1 MKRRAAPTREPGIL
15 RVVPKAEAGISV
27 CRRTRGPGPPAYGF
41 GVTETFPKT
50 IQGGLTALRHELITG
65 AVGARPLPPLS
76 TDGPGWD
83 VFPAEVRR
91 ALGWLVHIVVV
102 AFAVAMLWLSY
113 ALYEGQY
120 RYDGPYWTAELS
132 LLLGLTAAAPLLLA
146 LIQPIAAWWLSL
158 VGVCVVGVAGLDI
171 DPWPFAEPTFPSHLA
186 VMVLVALR
194 SRPVVSA
201 AVWAGTVAVGVLLAT
216 FGPRGSWSD
225 DNVTVFAVWSAVALG
240 LALLLRAFLEA
251 RSRAAASDDATVAE
265 RSKRTVLEE
274 RTTIARELHDVVAH
288 HMSVIAIQA
297 EAAPYRVES
306 IPPELAASF
315 GTIRENAVAAL
326 AELRRVLGVI
336 RVADFES
343 YDAPEAPQPTLDAL
357 DALLDNVREA
367 GLPVEKVVT
376 GARRDLPPGVELS
389 AFRIIQEALSNAL
402 RHSPGADTRVE
413 LAYVLGGLGLRVV
426 NGPAVA
432 DEASG
437 TAAVPAG
444 SGSGHGITGMR
455 ERVAVLDGEM
465 TAGPMPD
472 EGYEVVVF
480 LPAPA
485 LVEPPA
491 AGEEDA

>member
-1 MKRRAAPTREPGIL
+1 M
-15 RVVPKAEAGISV
+15 
-27 CRRTRGPGPPAYGF
+27 
-41 GVTETFPKT
+41 TETFRKT
-50 IQGGLTALRHELITG
+50 IQDGLAVLRHELISG
-65 AVGARPLPPLS
+65 AAGVRPLPPLS
-76 TDGPGWD
+76 TDGPGWA
-83 VFPAEVRR
+83 VFPVEVRR
-91 ALGWLVHIVVV
+91 ALVWLVHGVVV
-102 AFAVAMLWLSY
+102 LFAVSMFWLSY
-113 ALYEGQY
+113 AVYAG
-120 RYDGPYWTAELS
+120 RHSYDGPDWSTGLT
-132 LLLGLTAAAPLLLA
+132 LLLGLTAAVPLLLV

-158 VGVCVVGVAGLDI
+158 AGVAAVGVAGLDV
-171 DPWPFAEPTFPSHLA
+171 DPWPFAEPTFPSHLT
-186 VMVLVALR
+186 VMVVVALR
-194 SRPVVSA
+194 SRPVVAA

-216 FGPRGSWSD
+216 VASPRSWKS
-225 DNVTVFAVWSAVALG
+225 DNVTAFAVWSAVALG
-240 LALLLRAFLEA
+240 GALLLRAWLEA
-251 RSRAAASDDATVAE
+251 RNRLAASDDATLAE

-297 EAAPYRVES
+297 EAAPYRVEN

-336 RVADFES
+336 RVADFEG

-367 GLPVEKVVT
+367 GLPVDKVVT

-389 AFRIIQEALSNAL
+389 AFRVIQEALSNAL
-402 RHSPGADTRVE
+402 RHSPGSATRVE

-437 TAAVPAG
+437 TASVPAG

-465 TAGPMPD
+465 TAGPTPD
-472 EGYEVVVF
+472 GGYEVVVF

-485 LVEPPA
+485 LVESPA
-491 AGEEDA
+491 ATEEDA

>member
-1 MKRRAAPTREPGIL
+1 M
-15 RVVPKAEAGISV
+15 
-27 CRRTRGPGPPAYGF
+27 
-41 GVTETFPKT
+41 TETFRKS
-50 IQGGLTALRHELITG
+50 IQGGLTVLQHELISG
-65 AVGARPLPPLS
+65 AVRARPLRPLS
-76 TDGPGWD
+76 TDGPGWAA
-83 VFPAEVRR
+83 FPAEVRR
-91 ALGWLVHIVVV
+91 VLRWLVHIVVV
-102 AFAVAMLWLSY
+102 GFAAAMLWLSY

-120 RYDGPYWTAELS
+120 SYDGPYWSGELS
-132 LLLGLTAAAPLLLA
+132 LLLGLTAAVPLLLV

-158 VGVCVVGVAGLDI
+158 AGVFVVAASGLDTNA
-171 DPWPFAEPTFPSHLA
+171 WPFAEPAFPSHMA
-186 VMVLVALR
+186 VMVVVALR
-194 SRPVVSA
+194 SRPVASA
-201 AVWAGTVAVGVLLAT
+201 AVWAATLAVGILVSTVAS
-216 FGPRGSWSD
+216 PRSWED
-225 DNVTVFAVWSAVALG
+225 DNVGVFAVWSAVAIG
-240 LALLLRAFLEA
+240 GALLLRAFLEA
-251 RSRAAASDDATVAE
+251 RNRAAASDDATLAE

-297 EAAPYRVES
+297 EAAPYRVEN

-326 AELRRVLGVI
+326 GELRRVLGVI

-367 GLPVEKVVT
+367 GLPVEKVVA

-389 AFRIIQEALSNAL
+389 AFRVIQEALSNAL

-437 TAAVPAG
+437 TASVPAG

-465 TAGPMPD
+465 TAGPTPD
-472 EGYEVVVF
+472 DGYEVVVF

-485 LVEPPA
+485 LVEQPA
-491 AGEEDA
+491 AAEEDA